1 MQNHKIFE
9 QFHDFCSIRPGEDK
23 PWTVGTEHR
32 QLQIYEP
39 EFETAKAMKQMM
51 VDHLKRRYF
60 IIDANISVSIM
71 LSDTRT
77 NFCQSGWE
85 EAWRRLGRGWEEAG
99 RRLGAG
105 WEEAG
110 RRLGGG

>member
-71 LSDTRT
+71 LSDTE
-77 NFCQSGWE
+77 QISGSSSV
-85 EAWRRLGRGWEEAG
+85 RVGGSKFFM
-99 RRLGAG
+99 
-105 WEEAG
+105 
-110 RRLGGG
+110 GGGYSKEQKADFQKIQKIY

>member
-1 MQNHKIFE
+1 MYSNIPTYFIGDSPMQNHKIFE

-60 IIDANISVSIM
+60 IIDANISVSSM
-71 LSDTRT
+71 LSDT
-77 NFCQSGWE
+77 
-85 EAWRRLGRGWEEAG
+85 
-99 RRLGAG
+99 
-105 WEEAG
+105 
-110 RRLGGG
+110 

>member
-9 QFHDFCSIRPGEDK
+9 QFPDFCSIRPGEDK

-32 QLQIYEP
+32 QLQIYDP

-60 IIDANISVSIM
+60 IIDADISVSIFCF
-71 LSDTRT
+71 SFTRVEYACL
-77 NFCQSGWE
+77 FLDE
-85 EAWRRLGRGWEEAG
+85 KRGMQ
-99 RRLGAG
+99 
-105 WEEAG
+105 
-110 RRLGGG
+110 

>member
-77 NFCQSGWE
+77 NFWIEFSQG
-85 EAWRRLGRGWEEAG
+85 GRKQIFY
-99 RRLGAG
+99 
-105 WEEAG
+105 
-110 RRLGGG
+110 GGGYSKEQKADFQKIQKIY